1 MSTVSRFER
10 RSPFTLHP
18 KIVLGEGPVPA
29 KIMLIGERPG
39 VNEARVGRPF
49 VGPAGELLDTLLAAA
64 NLDRKQIYITNL
76 VKTFADYDKPT
87 SAEIEEWGQVGYGS
101 IPSLME
107 EISQVNPD
115 IIGCLGTFATEFIL
129 HRDRAEMARTHGV
142 PVFIPDLSG
151 RIVVP
156 MFHPAAALHSPE
168 TMNQVLDD
176 FLRLG
181 QLSDGELSVRGDLYQ
196 GKEHYDLLHG
206 IADLP
211 DQCPDGLAVDT
222 EFTPSKVLSAQIS
235 FQPGTGLQIDAKD
248 GSAVKI
254 LRRWL
259 ETTRP
264 RLIVHNYMA
273 DAAKLRELGIDITE
287 YEYLDTMVM
296 AYQLCIEPQGLKAL
310 GYRHCGMEM
319 EDYDDLVREH
329 SHTKALDYLLLVNG
343 REWPAPEPSIVLDK
357 GLPKVYKPQAIN
369 KLIGRALLDMAS
381 DKRDKDGNPVDLRD
395 RWHKWADE
403 VKGPVIAA
411 MGDMPVATL
420 EDVDPAR
427 AQKYGIRDADAT
439 LRLAPVLEKKIADMG
454 LEDSVRVD
462 HAILPMIERMQEIG
476 IRVAGPAF
484 WQGIESQCDA
494 QMGKA
499 KYEIYKLTGEEV
511 NPGSGDQVAW
521 LLYEKLGLRA
531 PYQTDSGTRGSVD
544 GVALEMLLSEAP
556 VVQHIMDYTE
566 ASKIRGTYAIP
577 FAKLASRGERVH
589 ATFRVTRTTTGRL
602 SMADPPLH
610 QIPIMTELGRQLRA
624 GFIARPGYVIGD
636 WDVDQLEMR
645 TCCHDSLDPELI
657 RLFNEDRD
665 IHAETACKIFS
676 VSMGNLSVGPSGK
689 VNDIRRTVAKHAG
702 FGIINGITE
711 HGLVNYMILNR
722 CKRPDGEAWTLDDC
736 DMLRRGWLDVYKG
749 VDRFQQACI
758 AEARATGLTRE
769 TISGR
774 IMYLPAVWS
783 PDKRVRE
790 TAERNSYVMHT
801 QGGGASIVK
810 RAMAE
815 VWREVC
821 KYPDLKTYP
830 LLQVHDELV
839 MEVPDD
845 ECIKAVVNEL
855 MTQALTQSTKL
866 IVPMKASGGYAANWL
881 EAH

>member
-1 MSTVSRFER
+1 MATVSRFER

-18 KIVLGEGPVPA
+18 KTVLGEGPVPA
-29 KIMLIGERPG
+29 KILLIGERPG

-49 VGPAGELLDTLLAAA
+49 VGPAGELLDTLLVAAG
-64 NLDRKQIYITNL
+64 LDRKQIYITNL
-76 VKTFADYDKPT
+76 VKTFADYDKPN
-87 SAEIEEWGQVGYGS
+87 SADIEEWA
-101 IPSLME
+101 PSLYK
-107 EISQVNPD
+107 EIQDVQPE
-115 IIGCLGTFATEFIL
+115 IIGCLGTFATEWML
-129 HRDRAEMARTHGV
+129 RVDRAELQRTHGV
-142 PVFIPDLSG
+142 PVRYLIG
-151 RIVVP
+151 RNMIVLP

-181 QLSDGELSVRGDLYQ
+181 QLSDGELVVRSDDYQGHEDYRLLGCYGDL
-196 GKEHYDLLHG
+196 G
-206 IADLP
+206 
-211 DQCPDGLAVDT
+211 QCTNRDLAVDT
-222 EFTPSKVLSAQIS
+222 EFTPSKVLSAQVS

-254 LRRWL
+254 FRRWL
-259 ETTRP
+259 ETARP

-296 AYQLCIEPQGLKAL
+296 AYQLCVEPQGLKAL

-329 SHTKALDYLLLVNG
+329 DQAKALEYLLAVNSHD
-343 REWPAPEPSIVLDK
+343 WPAPDPGIVLDK
-357 GLPKVYKPQAIN
+357 GLPKVYKPQSIN
-369 KLIGRALLDMAS
+369 KLIDRALVDLAA
-381 DKRDKDGNPVDLRD
+381 DKRDKEGNPVNLRD
-395 RWHKWADE
+395 RWKKWGED
-403 VKGPVIAA
+403 VKVPIIAA
-411 MGDMPVATL
+411 LGDMPVATL
-420 EDVDPAR
+420 EDVDPVR
-427 AQKYGIRDADAT
+427 AQHYGIRDADAT
-439 LRLAPVLEKKIADMG
+439 LRIAPVLEKKCQDMG
-454 LEDSVRVD
+454 LTESLRVD

-484 WQGIESQCDA
+484 WHGIEDQCDA
-494 QMGKA
+494 QMGRA
-499 KYEIYKLTGEEV
+499 KYEIYKLTGSEI
-511 NPGSGDQVAW
+511 NPGSGDQVAE
-521 LLYEKLGLRA
+521 LLYDQLGLRA
-531 PYQTDSGTRGSVD
+531 PYQTDSGGRGSVD
-544 GVALEMLLSEAP
+544 GVALESLLSEAP

-577 FAKLASRGERVH
+577 FGKLAAAGERVH

-624 GFIARPGYVIGD
+624 GFIARDGYVIGD

-645 TCCHDSLDPELI
+645 MCAHDSRDPELI
-657 RLFNEDRD
+657 RLFNEGRD

-676 VSMGNLSVGPSGK
+676 VAMGNLSVGPSGK

-722 CKRPDGEAWTLDDC
+722 CKRPDGETWTLDDC
-736 DMLRRGWLDVYKG
+736 DMLRRGWLGVYKG
-749 VDRFQQACI
+749 VDKFQQACI
-758 AEARATGLTRE
+758 AEARATGLARE

-774 IMYLPAVWS
+774 VMYLPAVWS
-783 PDKRVRE
+783 PNKTVRG

-801 QGGGASIVK
+801 QGGGAAIVK

-815 VWREVC
+815 VWRTVC
-821 KYPDLKTYP
+821 KDPDLGTFP

-839 MEVPDD
+839 MEVPED
-845 ECIKAVVNEL
+845 ECIQTVVNE
-855 MTQALTQSTKL
+855 MMIQALTGTTEL
-866 IVPMKASGGYAANWL
+866 IVPMRASGGYAGNWL